1 MVKDSKI
8 RLDGQLD
15 RRGHSEGSKS
25 TRFGVDDGRKRPGRS
40 KGSKS
45 LKTVYQAIAEM
56 PVRANVPGMPKRI
69 STKEGIVL
77 KERDQALRG
86 DHRAREHFLKCLAEY
101 SPIEVELDRTG
112 QLLADDE
119 IVLADA
125 FRRGIL
131 GVLPLDEPVEPS
143 ADSDPDTEDVGEDP
157 T

>member
-1 MVKDSKI
+1 MAKEPKI
-8 RLDGQLD
+8 RLDGQPD

-25 TRFGVDDGRKRPGRS
+25 TRFGVDDGRKRPGRT
-40 KGSKS
+40 KGAKS

-56 PVRANVPGMPKRI
+56 PVRADVPGIPKRI

-86 DHRAREHFLKCLAEY
+86 DHRAREHFLKRLSEY
-101 SPIEVELDRTG
+101 SPIEVEPDRTG

-125 FRRGIL
+125 FRRGLI
-131 GVLPLDEPVEPS
+131 GALPLDEPAESRP
-143 ADSDPDTEDVGEDP
+143 DSDNDIDAGEDP
-157 T
+157 R